1 MTRTYTLGQKVTFT
15 ADDFDGEIKMRAT
28 ITEVHDDHA
37 IATTND
43 GIRLWIDEDTE
54 YQFN

>member
-1 MTRTYTLGQKVTFT
+1 MRTYTLGQKVTFT
-15 ADDFDGEIKMRAT
+15 ADDFDGEIKMKAT

-37 IATTND
+37 IAMTND
-43 GIRLWIDEDTE
+43 GIHLWIDEDTE